1 MIKHILF
8 DVDHTLYP
16 ASSGIEEEMI
26 RRLIRF
32 TADFLKVSPEEAAH
46 LRATRDKS
54 YDSTLDW
61 LRRGYGFNDEQAFFS
76 YIHPTDLE
84 NYFPKNRALI
94 EMMENISVPC
104 SVFTNSWSI
113 HAENVLR
120 HLEIEKFFRKIY
132 DLRFCNLV
140 GKPNRSAFE
149 AVLSDLK
156 LPPEEVLLIDDRPG
170 TVTAFMDMGGHGV
183 LVDEKMKKRDG
194 FPAPVI
200 KEITQLPT
208 CFGLL

>member
-26 RRLIRF
+26 RRLISF
-32 TADFLKVSPEEAAH
+32 TADFLKVSLEEAAH
-46 LRATRDKS
+46 LRATRDQG

-61 LRRGYGFNDEQAFFS
+61 LRRGYGFNDPSAFFS

-84 NYFPKNRALI
+84 NYFPKNPALV
-94 EMMENISVPC
+94 EMLEKITVPC
-104 SVFTNSWSI
+104 SVFTNSWSV

-120 HLEIEKFFRKIY
+120 HLEIERFFRKIY
-132 DLRFCNLV
+132 DLRFCNYV
-140 GKPNRSAFE
+140 GKPHREAFE
-149 AVLSDLK
+149 AVLADIG
-156 LPPEEVLLIDDRPG
+156 LPAGDVLLIDDRPG
-170 TVTAFMDMGGHGV
+170 TVTAFMDMGGQGV

-200 KEITQLPT
+200 KEITQLLT
-208 CFGLL
+208 CCVLQ